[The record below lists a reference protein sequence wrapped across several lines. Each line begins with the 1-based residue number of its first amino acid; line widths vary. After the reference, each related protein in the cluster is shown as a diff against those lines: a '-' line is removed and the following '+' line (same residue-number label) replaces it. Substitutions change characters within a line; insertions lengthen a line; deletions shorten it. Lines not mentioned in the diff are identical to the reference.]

1 MNLATFFVSWSWRI
15 LKKLL
20 AVSESSV
27 KIKVRLPWTF
37 FVIFLTSA
45 VICKQRILHGNEIA
59 QYLQNYNVITLAQI
73 ILKSPYTVLQESQKE
88 TIFKQPVQFSK
99 AIQF

>member
-45 VICKQRILHGNEIA
+45 VICKQRILHGKEIV
-59 QYLQNYNVITLAQI
+59 QYLQNYNVITLAQT
-73 ILKSPYTVLQESQKE
+73 ILKSPYTVLQESRNE